1 MGTLIYW
8 CKEDNLEKYKQIHSK
23 YNKDIVANSTL
34 YKLLYKSAGAA
45 HTDLANVIYR
55 YFNGFGLSEENRFI
69 VIILLKNFG
78 VSLNLV
84 CIVGLKILKKMP
96 VIV

>member
-34 YKLLYKSAGAA
+34 YKLLYKKDFILIS
-45 HTDLANVIYR
+45 LEYL
-55 YFNGFGLSEENRFI
+55 LS
-69 VIILLKNFG
+69 LKQ
-78 VSLNLV
+78 LTL
-84 CIVGLKILKKMP
+84 
-96 VIV
+96 